1 MRGLF
6 CAMTPRRSI
15 TRHVSLTAS
24 ARRSSLKS
32 PLGPLRQKSIRQAS
46 DGESSG
52 LPYLSTN
59 LRVFEPRQWQFRVF
73 ALATSSFLWRSG
85 AKVASPPAWE
95 EQFEH
100 IVDGDDAEDL
110 AVVGIHDRSH
120 GQIEV

>member
-46 DGESSG
+46 DGGS
-52 LPYLSTN
+52 STN